1 MVRECAKELNLPF
14 HEFIASTNG
23 GIDLGFDENFYDV
36 INELWLENDD
46 ELLNGVIL
54 INNLEEIFIHNAQ
67 KNLGN
72 YIKKQTLEI
81 SDTIVHLDN
90 IIYVGEF
97 DISNYLNKSN
107 FTAKF
112 RIDKLFSRKNRD
124 ALIKK
129 ELWRQYNSRIYK
141 VFNSRDMRN
150 IFSRQIIMPDLDKE
164 DIRRVLL
171 NSSISEYQEFLSHLD
186 IDEFGG
192 FTNKEVIDYIVSSVN
207 ESPLKLNAISPILE
221 NLYIDAKKHVKKP

>member
-1 MVRECAKELNLPF
+1 MHKRIL
-14 HEFIASTNG
+14 
-23 GIDLGFDENFYDV
+23 V
-36 INELWLENDD
+36 I
-46 ELLNGVIL
+46 IL
-54 INNLEEIFIHNAQ
+54 
-67 KNLGN
+67 KNRL
-72 YIKKQTLEI
+72 YLEI

-192 FTNKEVIDYIVSSVN
+192 FTNKEVIDYIVSRVN

-221 NLYIDAKKHVKKP
+221 NLYIDAKKTYKKALIRAFFGGKNGKI